1 MNRMMRF
8 TIILVI
14 SAVMIGLSACEQLI
28 QLLSDGDTSEMRS
41 EPPQLVGVSGEIPI
55 GLVYPDTGRFATFAM
70 PIQHGFE
77 LALEEINSAQQ
88 GDARIKFIDEN
99 DRSTIE
105 GAVEAYRKLI
115 EQDNVPVIFGPT
127 TSGQAEA
134 AFPIAQQNQVVAF
147 SSSSNRA
154 GLSALGDFIFRVGLT
169 TEKLIPPGVRAIHAK
184 LCYKRVA
191 IIFDESDTYSV
202 DSHEKFRD
210 TLTQLGVTVLLTETF
225 KGDEFEQSNEIDFS
239 ESLNRIMTA
248 GPEAI
253 FIAAQ
258 QPDLTAIQIQGR
270 QLGISSD
277 VPYITSLI
285 SDLPNA
291 GNAAE
296 GSITFAGW
304 IATANTPGNQAFA
317 EKYRARYEGEPNAW
331 TAQSYAAVYMVA
343 EAIARAESTDPSA
356 IRNALADI
364 RDFDTVLGKFSFDD
378 VGDAVYDPIVLIVKD
393 GNFEVFGGDDIVDST
408 THIID
413 NLPIQKVSVA
423 ILESFPPQVILEV
436 EGYLADSCT
445 TLHEITERREG
456 DTIHVQVTTKRPQD
470 LACATVITEIQHTVP
485 LGFFDPGSYQAIVNG
500 TIVEFEVQ

>member
-1 MNRMMRF
+1 M
-8 TIILVI
+8 
-14 SAVMIGLSACEQLI
+14 
-28 QLLSDGDTSEMRS
+28 
-41 EPPQLVGVSGEIPI
+41 
-55 GLVYPDTGRFATFAM
+55 
-70 PIQHGFE
+70 
-77 LALEEINSAQQ
+77 
-88 GDARIKFIDEN
+88 
-99 DRSTIE
+99 
-105 GAVEAYRKLI
+105 
-115 EQDNVPVIFGPT
+115 
-127 TSGQAEA
+127 
-134 AFPIAQQNQVVAF
+134 VAF

-154 GLSALGDFIFRVGLT
+154 GLSALGDFLFRAGLT

-184 LCYKRVA
+184 LGYKRVA
-191 IIFDESDTYSV
+191 IIYDESDTYSV

-210 TLTQLGVTVLLTETF
+210 NLTQLGVTVLLTETF

-258 QPDLTAIQIQGR
+258 QPDLNRDSASRPPTWHFFRSALYYQ
-270 QLGISSD
+270 
-277 VPYITSLI
+277 PYKR
-285 SDLPNA
+285 PA
-291 GNAAE
+291 ECGENAAE

-304 IATANTPGNQAFA
+304 IATANTPGNHAFV
-317 EKYRARYEGEPNAW
+317 EKYRARYEGEPNPW

-378 VGDAVYDPIVLIVKD
+378 VGDAVYDRIVLIVKN
-393 GNFEVFGGDDIVDST
+393 GKFEVFGDDDVADST

-413 NLPIQKVSVA
+413 DLPIQKVSAA
-423 ILESFPPQVILEV
+423 ILESFPPQVNLEV

-445 TLHEITERREG
+445 TLHETTERREG
-456 DTIHVQVTTKRPQD
+456 ATIHVQVTTKRPQD

-485 LGFFDPGSYQAIVNG
+485 LGFFYPGLYQAIVNG